1 MSIAPDDL
9 ERGRTAFAQNSMEE
23 AFTLLTSAQAASPL
37 GADDLEIL
45 AECAYC
51 TGRDEESAEAHR
63 RSYAKYQRSGARRCA
78 AMCAYGLHLLYA
90 RKGEGALA
98 AGWLGRGQRL
108 LQDDPECVEQGYL
121 LVAQASALYYGGDLE
136 SSLALTSRA
145 NEIGNR
151 FADPD
156 LANLALHVQG
166 CALIGLDR
174 AAEGI
179 KLIDESMAAVVAG
192 ELSPHYSIWIYCET
206 IRVCRMISDIRRAAE
221 WTAALEKWSATQPGS
236 VLISASCRLHRAQLM
251 QQHGAWTQAEQEA
264 RLAGE
269 QLKSTITMDTA
280 EAQYLIGEIRRLVG
294 DLRAAEEAFVE
305 ASRLGREP
313 QPGLARLRMAQ
324 GRMEAAAAAIR
335 RALAEPLR
343 YSVARAGLLPA
354 QVEIA
359 LAAGQAQEARAAADE
374 LQGIASDQ
382 SAGLRATAQYACAL
396 VQLAEGDANAALASL
411 RQAWRVWH
419 ELDVPYEAART
430 RLHIGLACRALGDQE
445 TAHLEFDAAQSTF
458 ERLGAKPD
466 QRRAERLLGKTTP
479 TALPGG
485 LTGREAEVLGLVAAG
500 KSNRQ
505 IAAELFLSEKTVGRH
520 LNNIFLKIGVTSRAA
535 ATAYAYENKLV

>member
-1 MSIAPDDL
+1 MAPEDV
-9 ERGRTAFAQNSMEE
+9 ERGRAAFAQNSMEE
-23 AFTLLTSAQAASPL
+23 AFTLLSSADADSPL

-45 AECAYC
+45 AQCAYF

-63 RSYAKYQRSGARRCA
+63 RSYAEYQRSGAPRHA
-78 AMCAYGLHLLYA
+78 AMCAYWLHLLYA
-90 RKGEGALA
+90 MKGEVALA
-98 AGWLGRGQRL
+98 AGWLARGQRL
-108 LQDDPECVEQGYL
+108 LKDDPDCVEQGYF
-121 LVAQASALYYGGDLE
+121 LVAQATALYYGGGDLE
-136 SSLALTSRA
+136 SSLVLASRA
-145 NEIGNR
+145 GGIGNR

-166 CALIGLDR
+166 CALIGLGR
-174 AAEGI
+174 AAEGTQ
-179 KLIDESMAAVVAG
+179 LIDESMAAVVAG
-192 ELSPHYSIWIYCET
+192 ELSRYYSIWIYCASIT
-206 IRVCRMISDIRRAAE
+206 VCRMISDIRRAAE
-221 WTAALEKWSATQPGS
+221 WTAALEKWAATQPGALL
-236 VLISASCRLHRAQLM
+236 VSASCRLHRAELM
-251 QQHGAWTQAEQEA
+251 QLRGAWAQAEQEA

-313 QPGLARLRMAQ
+313 QAGLARLRMGQ
-324 GRMEAAAAAIR
+324 GRVEAAAAAIR
-335 RALAEPLR
+335 RALAEPFR
-343 YSVARAGLLPA
+343 YPLARAGLLPA

-382 SAGLRATAQYACAL
+382 GAGLRATAQYACAL
-396 VQLAEGDANAALASL
+396 VRLAEGDANAALGSL
-411 RQAWRVWH
+411 RQAWRLWH

-430 RLHIGLACRALGDQE
+430 RLHIGLACRALGDME
-445 TAHLEFDAAQSTF
+445 TARLEFDAARSTF
-458 ERLGAKPD
+458 EWLGAKPD
-466 QRRAERLLGKTTP
+466 QHHAERLLGKATP
-479 TALPGG
+479 AALPGG

-535 ATAYAYENKLV
+535 ATAYAYENRLV